1 MWYCVCNSL
10 CLLSSQEV
18 RSRTDQVYHMA
29 AVMYEAAR
37 TEDQSTQHS
46 SERLSQ
52 LDYENRYLRELLS
65 LSSAPQ
71 PREDQ
76 DAVPPSNEAA
86 SDSRS
91 STPHIDHSSQ

>member
-1 MWYCVCNSL
+1 
-10 CLLSSQEV
+10 
-18 RSRTDQVYHMA
+18 MA

-37 TEDQSTQHS
+37 TEDQSRQLN

-71 PREDQ
+71 PHEER
-76 DAVPPSNEAA
+76 DAIPPSSEGA

-91 STPHIDHSSQ
+91 STPHNSSQ